1 METKYI
7 KEELLA
13 QQLETTFENLITEVV
28 RKDNVFAFAPK
39 ELVSS
44 ILLYAKEKLGYI
56 SIIHVTCVDWIEND
70 EFELVYIIWSP
81 ETKVNLFV
89 KTRID
94 RENAEMENMD
104 MIWRQINTYQREI
117 REMFGVEFPGFVGEK
132 EFILEDWEEMPP
144 MRRDFDTLE
153 FVNDTYFEREGRED
167 KQDVR
172 ERIAKRS
179 GEDIPDFA
187 KKYSRE

>member
-1 METKYI
+1 METSYT
-7 KEELLA
+7 KEEILA
-13 QQLETTFENLITEVV
+13 QQLQAAFEHLITEVV
-28 RKDNVFAFAPK
+28 RKDTVFAFAPK
-39 ELVSS
+39 EQVSS

-56 SIIHVTCVDWIEND
+56 SLSHLSCVDWLESG
-70 EFELVYIIWSP
+70 ELELVYIIWSP

-94 RENAEMENMD
+94 RENPVMENTD

-117 REMFGVEFPGFVGEK
+117 REMFGVEFPGFIGEK
-132 EFILEDWEEMPP
+132 EFILEDWEDAPP

-153 FVNDTYFEREGRED
+153 YVNDTFFEREGRED

-172 ERIAKRS
+172 ERIANRS
-179 GEDIPDFA
+179 GEEIPDFA

>member
-1 METKYI
+1 METSLI

-13 QQLETTFENLITEVV
+13 QQLQNAFENIVTEAV
-28 RKDNVFAFAPK
+28 RKDTVFAYASK
-39 ELVSS
+39 EQVSS
-44 ILLYAKEKLGYI
+44 ILLYAKEKLGYKSLAHMSCI
-56 SIIHVTCVDWIEND
+56 DWLESD

-81 ETKVNLFV
+81 ETKLNLFV

-94 RENAEMENMD
+94 RQNPEMENMD
-104 MIWRQINTYQREI
+104 MIWRQLNTYQREI

-132 EFILEDWEEMPP
+132 EFILEDWEDAPP

-153 FVNDTYFEREGRED
+153 YVNDTFFEREGRED

-179 GEDIPDFA
+179 GEEIPDFA

>member
-1 METKYI
+1 METSLI

-13 QQLETTFENLITEVV
+13 QQLQNAFENIVTEAV
-28 RKDNVFAFAPK
+28 RKDTVFAYASK
-39 ELVSS
+39 EQVSS
-44 ILLYAKEKLGYI
+44 ILLYAKEKLGYK
-56 SIIHVTCVDWIEND
+56 SLAHMSCVDWLESD

-81 ETKVNLFV
+81 ETKINLFV

-94 RENAEMENMD
+94 RQNPEMENMD
-104 MIWRQINTYQREI
+104 MIWRQLNTYQREI

-132 EFILEDWEEMPP
+132 EFILEDWEDAPP

-153 FVNDTYFEREGRED
+153 YVNDTFFEREGRED

-179 GEDIPDFA
+179 GEEIPDFA